1 MLDQLTLP
9 VDFKTF
15 AAEKSEVSI
24 ALTVTD
30 EGHWVPS
37 NQNDRTWDED
47 FQKMTM
53 V

>member
-15 AAEKSEVSI
+15 EAEESEISI

-30 EGHWVPS
+30 EGHWIPS
-37 NQNDRTWDED
+37 NPNDRTWDAE
-47 FQKMTM
+47 FQKMTQ